1 MVNYANGQVYRLVN
15 NVDEKYYIGSTCNS
29 LHKRKNGHK
38 RDSIKF
44 PEQPVYKHL
53 NTVGWD
59 NVEIILIESY
69 PCNSKAELE
78 ARERYWIELLK
89 PAVEQGNS
97 NTHSQRT
104 VSSNP
109 RKIHSKSKEKVC
121 DKEQ

>member
-1 MVNYANGQVYRLVN
+1 MN

-38 RDSIKF
+38 SDAIKF

-53 NTVGWD
+53 NTVRWD

-78 ARERYWIELLK
+78 ARERYWIE
-89 PAVEQGNS
+89 
-97 NTHSQRT
+97 SQEDEGDGSGQALH
-104 VSSNP
+104 VILS
-109 RKIHSKSKEKVC
+109 
-121 DKEQ
+121 